1 MVRLE
6 TILQAVVTRSAAWE
20 WMCREYLSAGPVCP
34 GCGESITG
42 ARALAAWRDL
52 GTVYCAGC
60 GRRFVATLGT
70 PIHQTSWQPEEYLQC
85 LALHVSGRRG
95 SEIAAHLGKSG
106 HAVRDMLD
114 RIAIVHDDRITPDPA
129 PIPCSAALTAQG

>member
-1 MVRLE
+1 MVKLE

-20 WMCREYLSAGPVCP
+20 WMCREYLPAGPICP

-60 GRRFVATLGT
+60 GRRFVATLST

-85 LALHVSGRRG
+85 LALYAAGRRAA
-95 SEIAAHLGKSG
+95 EVAAHIGKST
-106 HAVRDMLD
+106 HAVRDLLD
-114 RIAIVHDDRITPDPA
+114 RIAIVHADHDRSTPA
-129 PIPCSAALTAQG
+129 PITCSAALTA